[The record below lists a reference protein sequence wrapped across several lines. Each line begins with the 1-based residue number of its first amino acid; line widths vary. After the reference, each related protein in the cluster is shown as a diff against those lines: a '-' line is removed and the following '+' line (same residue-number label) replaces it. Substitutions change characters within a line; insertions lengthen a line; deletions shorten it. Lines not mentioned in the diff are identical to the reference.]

1 MMLLI
6 SQNSQG
12 NWQCEG
18 RFLLWDSV
26 REVFFSGQCV
36 TAILS
41 PAVHSSRLHLWGAER
56 TEWKQDQPVVEHT
69 FSACWVWRILSHSE
83 ISLLKKQLVCRNDS
97 QTSPSLGGEGDVG
110 RRLAAIRTQLPRAI
124 ASYRG
129 TGLPSDHWLS
139 QGSAEVLTRAHLE
152 GNNKRVLDRDV
163 LKVNAVVW
171 SEVFVLFSRVDHIL
185 LQFMTFLWAQD

>member
-6 SQNSQG
+6 SQNCQG

-26 REVFFSGQCV
+26 REVFFSG
-36 TAILS
+36 T
-41 PAVHSSRLHLWGAER
+41 
-56 TEWKQDQPVVEHT
+56 
-69 FSACWVWRILSHSE
+69 VWDSHSFSRCPFLQTSFARVWKNGVE
-83 ISLLKKQLVCRNDS
+83 TGPACSREHLFSMLGVTDSLTLWNQSAQEAVCRNDR
-97 QTSPSLGGEGDVG
+97 QTSPSLGGGGDVG
-110 RRLAAIRTQLPRAI
+110 RRLAALRTLLPRAI

-139 QGSAEVLTRAHLE
+139 QGSAEVLMRAHLE